1 MGNTAKR
8 SLALFLLALV
18 VCALAWRLWPDG
30 REAHRQQRN
39 RDLFRAVALHRLA
52 DATRLLNE
60 GADPDTQM
68 PPISFSQKAELY
80 YLFYV
85 SHRLKPPAGRRIE
98 DLSPVWSVLEIAAMR
113 GNADMVG
120 TLLAKGAHVG
130 YRDRRGDTALG
141 WAERMKGVVMPTR
154 MPTRWG
160 ASQYPRTIAL
170 LKAAEVK
177 KAPVPSPVR
186 TGDSESGT
194 REGSKSRKG

>member
-1 MGNTAKR
+1 MKKSSQQLTA
-8 SLALFLLALV
+8 LLLIV
-18 VCALAWRLWPDG
+18 ALASVLVWRPWADG
-30 REAHRQQRN
+30 RDERRQQRN
-39 RDLFRAVALHRLA
+39 QALLTAAARNRLG
-52 DATRLLNE
+52 DVVSLLDE

-68 PPISFSQKAELY
+68 PPMSFSQKAELY

-98 DLSPVWSVLEIAAMR
+98 DLSPVWSVLEMAAMR

-160 ASQYPRTIAL
+160 PSQYPRTIAL

-177 KAPVPSPVR
+177 KAPTPVPSPV
-186 TGDSESGT
+186 GT

>member
-1 MGNTAKR
+1 MTKIAR
-8 SLALFLLALV
+8 QSIALFLSAVVLGLLV
-18 VCALAWRLWPDG
+18 WRLWPDAWQ
-30 REAHRQQRN
+30 AHRQQRS
-39 RDLFRAVALHRLA
+39 RELLRAVAQNRLA

-177 KAPVPSPVR
+177 KAPSPV
-186 TGDSESGT
+186 GT